1 MKRGL
6 KNTLLGLLGF
16 SAAPMLTACYG
27 MPAEPA
33 DQYWDR
39 EFQGQV
45 TDTLGTPLSGI
56 QVYVSTGEY
65 WEDIDNPT
73 PDSSIAPTLTD
84 EQGKFK
90 IYIKQAG
97 GHAKFVA
104 KDIDGE
110 ENGLYQTSGEQVLG
124 FDGVLEMLPYS
135 PEEDNNEEEEN
146 QEPEVNREP
155 R

>member
-1 MKRGL
+1 MKRGV

-39 EFQGQV
+39 EFQGKV

-65 WEDIDNPT
+65 WENIDNPT

-104 KDIDGE
+104 TDIDGE
-110 ENGLYQTSGEQVLG
+110 ENGLYDTCAEEVLG
-124 FDGVLEMLPYS
+124 FDGVLEMTPTAEEI
-135 PEEDNNEEEEN
+135 PEENPEGTTEQEN
-146 QEPEVNREP
+146 ANL
-155 R
+155 